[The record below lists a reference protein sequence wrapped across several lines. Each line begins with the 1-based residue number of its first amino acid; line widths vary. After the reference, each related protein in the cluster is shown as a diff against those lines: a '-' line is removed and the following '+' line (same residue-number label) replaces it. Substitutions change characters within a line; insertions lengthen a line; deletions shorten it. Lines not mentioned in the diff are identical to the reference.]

1 MLMRRKNTSTDFVD
15 CAEWLVK
22 NRISAP
28 DRLVIEGGSAGG
40 LLMGAVVNLGPD
52 LFRAVHSAVPFV
64 DVLNTM
70 MDVCL
75 PPIAGEYLEWGN
87 PDEKLAFDSM
97 RSYSPYGNLKPEAYP
112 AMLVTTSLNDSQVMH
127 GEPARY
133 VATLRTLTTD
143 ARPPLLKCNM
153 GAGHGGAGGR
163 YDRLKE
169 VSFEYAWLMTQ
180 VGITRWR
187 HSKSR
192 HSCSTARVVEE
203 NRWWLQ
209 STDHQT

>member
-1 MLMRRKNTSTDFVD
+1 MYW
-15 CAEWLVK
+15 E
-22 NRISAP
+22 SA
-28 DRLVIEGGSAGG
+28 
-40 LLMGAVVNLGPD
+40 
-52 LFRAVHSAVPFV
+52 
-64 DVLNTM
+64 
-70 MDVCL
+70 
-75 PPIAGEYLEWGN
+75 
-87 PDEKLAFDSM
+87 
-97 RSYSPYGNLKPEAYP
+97 
-112 AMLVTTSLNDSQVMH
+112 Q
-127 GEPARY
+127 Y
-133 VATLRTLTTD
+133 VATLRTLKTD

-203 NRWWLQ
+203 NRWWPH

>member
-1 MLMRRKNTSTDFVD
+1 MLMRKKNTFTDFVD
-15 CAEWLVK
+15 CADWLVK
-22 NRISAP
+22 NPSSAP

-40 LLMGAVVNLGPD
+40 LLMGAVVNLRPD
-52 LFRAVHSAVPFV
+52 LFRAVHLSVPFV
-64 DVLNTM
+64 DM
-70 MDVCL
+70 YWES
-75 PPIAGEYLEWGN
+75 A
-87 PDEKLAFDSM
+87 
-97 RSYSPYGNLKPEAYP
+97 
-112 AMLVTTSLNDSQVMH
+112 Q
-127 GEPARY
+127 Y
-133 VATLRTLTTD
+133 VATLRTLKTD
-143 ARPPLLKCNM
+143 ARPLLLKCNM